1 MAEKP
6 RTLSP
11 VPLLAGL
18 VLLAALGVGGL
29 LLFRGGG
36 ADRAEVYLDGE
47 LYAAV
52 DLRAVREPYTLPIGD
67 GNVLEV
73 DRGRV
78 RMLSADC
85 PDQICVHQSWS
96 SEPAKPIVCLPNRVT
111 VLLTGGGGETDAV
124 LG

>member
-6 RTLSP
+6 KPLSP
-11 VPLLAGL
+11 VLLLAGL

-29 LLFRGGG
+29 ILFRGGG
-36 ADRAEVYLDGE
+36 AVTAEVYLDGD
-47 LYAAV
+47 LYASI
-52 DLRAVREPYTLPIGD
+52 DLRAVREPYTLPIGE

-78 RMLSADC
+78 RMLCADC
-85 PDQICVHQSWS
+85 PDQICVRQSWS
-96 SEPAKPIVCLPNRVT
+96 SDPARPIVCLPNRVT
-111 VLLTGGGGETDAV
+111 VLLTGGGGEMDAV